1 VGTWP
6 DHSLVDAVRL
16 FPALAAREHGRGH
29 MVVYCEAVKSCRSAW
44 YRPRH
49 EP

>member
-1 VGTWP
+1 
-6 DHSLVDAVRL
+6 
-16 FPALAAREHGRGH
+16 

-49 EP
+49 EPGRV